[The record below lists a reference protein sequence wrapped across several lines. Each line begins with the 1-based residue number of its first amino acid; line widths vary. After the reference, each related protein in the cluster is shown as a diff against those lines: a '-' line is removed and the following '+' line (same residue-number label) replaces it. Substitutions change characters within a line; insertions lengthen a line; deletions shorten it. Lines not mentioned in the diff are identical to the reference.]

1 MLWYHVV
8 FLALIQ
14 GLTEFLPI
22 SSSAHL
28 ILPSQVLSWPDQGL
42 AFDVAV
48 HVGTLIAVVGYF
60 WRDIYLILKDW
71 IAALLGASATAN
83 SRLGWWVILATIPA
97 VLVGLCFDGY
107 IEAHFRSIEVIAY
120 TTIGF
125 GVLLWLSDRFFSHAK
140 DLQQLRLPSVLI
152 VGIAQ
157 AFALIPGTSRSGV
170 TMTAARF
177 MGFSRD
183 AAARFSFLLSI
194 PIIVAAGSLKSI
206 ELVSGQPLLAVDWHS
221 IMWGVVLSAISA
233 YLCIHLFLKWL
244 SQIGFLPFML
254 YRLALG
260 ALLLWLVK
268 VS

>member
-28 ILPSQVLSWPDQGL
+28 ILPSQVLNWPDQGL

-60 WRDIYLILKDW
+60 WRDIYGILKDW
-71 IAALLGASATAN
+71 FAAQMGGQATQN

-107 IEAHFRSIEVIAY
+107 IEAHLRSIEVIAY
-120 TTIGF
+120 TTMGF

-140 DLQQLRLPSVLI
+140 DTYQLRLPSVLVI
-152 VGIAQ
+152 GVAQ

-194 PIIVAAGSLKSI
+194 PIIVAAGSLKSV
-206 ELVSGQPLLAVDWHS
+206 ELLSGQYLYAVDWYS
-221 IMWGVVLSAISA
+221 MLWGVVLSAISA

-244 SQIGFLPFML
+244 GQIGFLPFML

>member
-8 FLALIQ
+8 LLALVQ

-28 ILPSQVLSWPDQGL
+28 ILPSQLLGWPDQGL

-60 WRDIYLILKDW
+60 WRDIFAILNDW
-71 IAALLGASATAN
+71 FAALLGAQATPN
-83 SRLGWWVILATIPA
+83 SRLGWWVLIATVPA
-97 VLVGLCFDGY
+97 MVVGLCFNRY
-107 IEAHFRSIEVIAY
+107 IEMHLRSIEVIAY
-120 TTIGF
+120 ATIGF
-125 GVLLWLSDRFFSHAK
+125 GVLLWVSDRLFSHAK
-140 DLQQLRLPSVLI
+140 DTHQLKLPSVLVI
-152 VGIAQ
+152 GMAQ

-194 PIIVAAGSLKSI
+194 PIIIAAGSLKSI
-206 ELVSGQPLLAVDWHS
+206 ELFSGAHLSAVDWHS
-221 IMWGVVLSAISA
+221 MVWGVVLSGISA

-260 ALLLWLVK
+260 AFLLWLVK